1 MDWLTPILHWAF
13 PAVATF
19 VVTGA
24 VLWTVHRALPQ
35 EPSANLIRQ
44 LLNIV
49 VVLLSMVALVLVLPF
64 ASDTRGQLLSLFGL
78 VITAVIALASTTFV
92 SNAMA
97 GVALRAVGS
106 FKPGDFIQVADH
118 FGRVTEKALLHTE
131 IQSEDRDL
139 ITLPN
144 LFLMTQPVKV
154 VHSSGT
160 LISAEV
166 SLGYDVD
173 RRQARDGLKQAAL
186 DAELTDPFVQ
196 ILELGDHAV
205 TYRVSGFLEDLSN
218 LVSKRTELRSKMLD
232 TLHAEGVEIVSPT
245 FMNQRQHDPLRTF
258 IPVRPVAAPS
268 VEDSHAETLMFDK
281 AEIAG
286 RLEKFRQQRAEL
298 LEKVKALEED
308 DPEANAIEIRW
319 RKRQIETLEDML
331 ATLTSTE

>member
-118 FGRVTEKALLHTE
+118 FGRVTEKALLHT
-131 IQSEDRDL
+131 
-139 ITLPN
+139 
-144 LFLMTQPVKV
+144 
-154 VHSSGT
+154 
-160 LISAEV
+160 
-166 SLGYDVD
+166 
-173 RRQARDGLKQAAL
+173 
-186 DAELTDPFVQ
+186 
-196 ILELGDHAV
+196 
-205 TYRVSGFLEDLSN
+205 
-218 LVSKRTELRSKMLD
+218 
-232 TLHAEGVEIVSPT
+232 
-245 FMNQRQHDPLRTF
+245 
-258 IPVRPVAAPS
+258 
-268 VEDSHAETLMFDK
+268 
-281 AEIAG
+281 
-286 RLEKFRQQRAEL
+286 
-298 LEKVKALEED
+298 
-308 DPEANAIEIRW
+308 
-319 RKRQIETLEDML
+319 
-331 ATLTSTE
+331 